1 MLDNRRILGVN
12 KNVFLLGIVSFLT
25 DVSSEM
31 IFSIFSL
38 FVTLILGLSTF
49 FLGIVEGLADFATSS
64 LDYVSGYLS
73 DKTGKRR
80 KFAALGYGF
89 STLAKGFLLFANSP
103 FSLGAFR
110 VIERLGKSF
119 RSPPRDAWIASL
131 VSEKEKGF
139 SFGVHKALDK
149 SGAVFGPIFA
159 YFVLKAFGK
168 NIASF
173 KLLFI
178 IALILAV
185 LAVLLIFTVK
195 DKQVEPKKEVNIFA
209 SYKNL
214 SLDFKHYLKSSM
226 IFSLAYFS
234 FGFLLLKAYLVGFK
248 IEDVVL
254 LYALFN
260 LSLVIVSPPIGKI
273 GDLIGRK
280 KIVIIEFLIY
290 FLMNLGF
297 VFAHQKWM
305 IIVLFI
311 LFGIFLA
318 IDEAQSKAYIT
329 DLEQERRATAIGVY
343 NFFTGLIYLP
353 SSMIVGLLWKI
364 NPSYAFIFGAIVS
377 ACALLFF
384 VSKKEQKKIGF
395 INKLSDN

>member
-1 MLDNRRILGVN
+1 MLNNKRILGVN
-12 KNVFLLGIVSFLT
+12 KDVFLLGIVSFLT

-38 FVTLILGLSTF
+38 FVTLILGLSTL
-49 FLGIVEGLADFATSS
+49 FLGIVEGLSDFATSS
-64 LDYVSGYLS
+64 LDYVSGYIS

-103 FSLGAFR
+103 FSLGSFR
-110 VIERLGKSF
+110 IIERLGKSF
-119 RSPPRDAWIASL
+119 RGPPRDAWIASL
-131 VSEKEKGF
+131 VLEKEKGF

-149 SGAVFGPIFA
+149 SGAVFGPILA
-159 YFVLKAFGK
+159 YFLLKALGK
-168 NIASF
+168 NIATF

-185 LAVLLIFTVK
+185 LAVLLIFSVK
-195 DKQVEPKKEVNIFA
+195 DKHSEPKKEINIFS
-209 SYKNL
+209 SYKYL
-214 SLDFKHYLKSSM
+214 SRDFKHYLKSSA

-260 LSLVIVSPPIGKI
+260 LALVIVSAPIGKI
-273 GDLIGRK
+273 GDMIGRK
-280 KIVIIEFLIY
+280 KLVIIEFLIY
-290 FLMNLGF
+290 FLMSIGF
-297 VFAHQKWM
+297 VFADHKWH
-305 IIVLFI
+305 IILLFI

-329 DLEQERRATAIGVY
+329 DLEQERRATAIGIY
-343 NFFTGLIYLP
+343 NFLTGIIYLP
-353 SSMIVGLLWKI
+353 SSVIVGLLWKI
-364 NPSYAFIFGAIVS
+364 GPSYAFIFAAVVS
-377 ACALLFF
+377 ACALIFF
-384 VSKKEQKKIGF
+384 ISKK
-395 INKLSDN
+395 N